1 MKKENDAAIRFLY
14 GTALG
19 RGFLKLIQQLHA
31 DRLIVRYLRSGWSK
45 PFLIRYARRHSVPM
59 GRGELQQFRS
69 FRDFFAREREHLET
83 DATPEHMI
91 SPCDGWLSAYPIAA
105 NSSFAIKHSRY
116 RIEDF
121 LQDEELA
128 NRYRN
133 GTCLVF
139 RLCASDYHHYIYI
152 DDGYQGRNH
161 TIEGQ
166 LHSVQPIACQTYPVF
181 VLNRRSWCLLA
192 TENFGPVVQTEI
204 GALIVGGIAN
214 NKGDTRFCRGTVK
227 GHFELAG
234 STIVLLFEQG
244 RIRLLPELAAIMVA
258 DGEVRVEQGMWI
270 ASRCEK
276 RSEDEKKHSGK

>member
-1 MKKENDAAIRFLY
+1 MRKENDAAIRFLY
-14 GTALG
+14 GTVPG
-19 RGFLKLIQQLHA
+19 RGLLKLIQKLHA

-45 PFLIRYARRHSVPM
+45 PFLIHYARKHAVPM
-59 GRGELQQFRS
+59 KLEDLRKYRS
-69 FRDFFAREREHLET
+69 FRDFFVRERGYMEADL
-83 DATPEHMI
+83 TPEHLI
-91 SPCDGWLSAYPIAA
+91 SPCDGWLSAYPIAD

-121 LQDEELA
+121 LQDEGLA
-128 NRYRN
+128 KRYRN

-139 RLCASDYHHYIYI
+139 RLCASDYHHYSYI
-152 DDGYQGRNH
+152 DDGYQGQNH

-166 LHSVQPIACQTYPVF
+166 LHSVQPIACGTYPVF

-214 NKGDTRFCRGTVK
+214 RDGGSRFCRGQEK

-244 RIRLLPELAAIMVA
+244 RIRLLPELAAIMEEA
-258 DGEVRVEQGMWI
+258 GEVRVEQGMWI
-270 ASRCEK
+270 ASRCDK
-276 RSEDEKKHSGK
+276 RAAR